1 MATPTFI
8 GAFQNQTDNWG
19 DANMN
24 WVAFPVN

>member
-1 MATPTFI
+1 MAAPTYI

-24 WVAFPVN
+24 WVSFPAN